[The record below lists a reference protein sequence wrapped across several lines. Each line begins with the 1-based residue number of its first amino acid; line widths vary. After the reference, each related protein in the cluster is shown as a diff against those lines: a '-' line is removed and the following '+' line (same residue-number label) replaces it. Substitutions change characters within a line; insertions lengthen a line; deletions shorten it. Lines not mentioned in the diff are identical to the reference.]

1 MSAQIER
8 AIRDRFV
15 NDWEYQEE
23 LSRWIDRAHVELARL
38 PAGSH
43 GRRQQELAIRRM
55 EHHQLRRSLSRAQDR
70 LSGLPRRSDER
81 RELERAISQMEED
94 YDREYREIRIDME
107 NSRGAVAEAVAAREH
122 EVDLERTL
130 SDAREALSLA
140 AVHLRSLSLQP
151 GREEAMTKVD
161 RALAR
166 LDTYRRLGR
175 P

>member
-15 NDWEYQEE
+15 NDWDYQEE
-23 LSRWIDRAHVELARL
+23 LSRWIDRAYVELARL

-43 GRRQQELAIRRM
+43 ERRQQELAIRLM
-55 EHHQLRRSLSRAQDR
+55 EHHQVRRSLHRAQDR

-81 RELERAISQMEED
+81 RQLERAISLMEED
-94 YDREYREIRIDME
+94 YDREDHDIRMEME
-107 NSRGAVAEAVAAREH
+107 NSRGAVAEAVAAREY

-130 SDAREALSLA
+130 FDAREALSLA
-140 AVHLRSLSLQP
+140 SVHLRGLALQP
-151 GREEAMTKVD
+151 RREEAIAKVD

-166 LDTYRRLGR
+166 LDAYGRLG
-175 P
+175 PA